1 MLWWVLEEFE
11 GPLGHYTLEKGLL
24 HVNYVLKHFLVE
36 KNLKIHM
43 KVGGRPYQ
51 SLEILMMPM

>member
-1 MLWWVLEEFE
+1 MSEEFE
-11 GPLGHYTLEKGLL
+11 RPYGNYILEKGLL
-24 HVNYVLKHFLVE
+24 HVNSVLKHFLLE

-51 SLEILMMPM
+51 SLEVLTMPM

>member
-1 MLWWVLEEFE
+1 MLEEFE

-51 SLEILMMPM
+51 SLEVLMMPM